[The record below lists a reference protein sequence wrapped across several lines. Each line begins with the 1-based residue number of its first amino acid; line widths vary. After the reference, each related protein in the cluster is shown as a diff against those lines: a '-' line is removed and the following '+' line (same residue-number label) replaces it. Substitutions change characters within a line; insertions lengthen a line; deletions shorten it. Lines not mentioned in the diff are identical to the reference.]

1 MPRTTAALNSFVSGE
16 FSAKLDGRTDFEKYA
31 SGCKTLENMLVHPQ
45 GAAARRVGTQFIS
58 EVKTS
63 SAKTRLIPFEFST
76 TQTYVLE
83 FGNTYIRMFKDKGQ
97 ITEGDVTVT
106 AITKANPG
114 VVTATSHGYADG
126 DIVIL
131 SSVVGMTEVNGKTF
145 KVSNKDTN
153 TFELE
158 NVDGVDVDTSGF
170 TTYSSGGDANKIYE
184 IVSPYLTAEL
194 FELKFAQSADV
205 MYIVHPNHETMKLS
219 RTGHTAWT
227 LTEVA
232 FTDGPY
238 LSTNTTATTLTPA
251 SVGVA
256 TGVNIT
262 ASAITGING
271 GVGWLATDVGRILK
285 FNSGK
290 AIITA
295 RTNTTVVVAT
305 ITTAFTN
312 TNATAAFNLGAFS
325 DTTGHPSCVSFFEQ
339 RLVFAGTTDEPQ
351 TLYFSKSGDYENM
364 TTGTNADDAM
374 VYTIASNQVNKIR
387 YLKAVRTLLIGTTGG
402 EFSVSADGTDAA
414 VTPTNVTI
422 KRQSSFGAANVDA
435 QPAGNAVLFLQ
446 RAKRKI
452 RELAY
457 NYDSDGYVAPDLTI
471 LNETV
476 TNSGITEMAYQ
487 QAPDSI
493 LWCVRDDGVLAGLT
507 YQRTDNV
514 VAWHRHIIGGKS
526 DTGKNIIQQKINFTA
541 NGTIVNGT
549 ANSITLA
556 SHGLVTNDPIY
567 YYAAAN
573 PITGISSGSLYYVI
587 TTDANTIKLSL
598 TAALSAAGTAIS
610 LTAPSTAST
619 QSIYQGVNISSNVIY
634 SSAHGLKTGDIIFYD
649 NVGTTIGG
657 LSENTSYYV
666 SRVDDNQFKLY
677 SDSNLVNVVSL
688 TSAHTSEQV
697 DNILQNAKVESVA
710 TISGDLNEDELWIVS
725 QRWVNGAVRRFVE
738 CFSDFDFDETAPEDF
753 KFLDSHLS
761 YSGVAVSSLSG
772 LDHLEG
778 ETVSILADGATH
790 ATKVV
795 SSGAISLDRAAT
807 KVVVGLPYSS
817 VLQTMRIEGGAG
829 QYEGTAQGKIKRIS
843 KVVLRLF
850 ETVGAKVG
858 PSLDNLETVPFRTT
872 SGAMD
877 LPVSTFLAG
886 DKEVEF
892 ADDYNT
898 DGFIFVKQEQ
908 PLPLTILALYP
919 TIVTNDG

>member
-16 FSAKLDGRTDFEKYA
+16 FSAKMDGRTDFEKYA

-45 GAAARRVGTQFIS
+45 GAAARRVGTQFIA

-63 SAKTRLIPFEFST
+63 SLKTRLIPFEFST

-97 ITEGDVTVT
+97 ITESDVTVSG
-106 AITKANPG
+106 ITQANPA
-114 VVTATSHGYADG
+114 VVTASSHGFSNG
-126 DIVIL
+126 DFVIL

-145 KVSNKDTN
+145 KVADKTTN
-153 TFELE
+153 TFELQD
-158 NVDGVDVDTSGF
+158 VDGTDINSSAF
-170 TTYSSGGDANKIYE
+170 TAYSSGGDANRIYQ
-184 IVSPYLTAEL
+184 ITSPYLTAEL

-205 MYIVHPNHETMKLS
+205 MYITHPNHEVMKLS

-227 LTEVA
+227 LTEVE

-238 LSTNTTATTLTPA
+238 LSENTTTTTLTPA
-251 SVGVA
+251 QSA
-256 TGVNIT
+256 TGTGINIT

-271 GVGWLATDVGRILK
+271 GAGFQTTDVGRIIS

-290 AIITA
+290 AKITA

-305 ITTAFTN
+305 ITTAFAN
-312 TNATAAFNLGAFS
+312 TDATAAFKLGAFS

-339 RLVFAGTTDEPQ
+339 RLVFAGTSDEPQ

-402 EFSVSADGTDAA
+402 EFTVSADGTDAA
-414 VTPTNVTI
+414 VTPTNI
-422 KRQSSFGAANVDA
+422 QIRRQSSFGAANVDA
-435 QPAGNAVLFLQ
+435 QPAGNAILFLQ

-457 NYDSDGYVAPDLTI
+457 NYDTDGYIAPDLCI

-476 TNSGITEMAYQ
+476 TDSGVNEMAYQ

-493 LWCVRDDGVLAGLT
+493 LWAVRDDGVLSGLT

-514 VAWHRHIIGGKS
+514 VAWHRHLIGGKA
-526 DTGKNIIQQKINFTA
+526 DTTKNIIQQEISFTA
-541 NGTIVNGT
+541 NTTVVNGT
-549 ANSITLA
+549 NNTITLS
-556 SHGLVTNDPIY
+556 SHGLSTNDPVY

-573 PITGISSGSLYYVI
+573 PITGITSGKLYYVI
-587 TTDANTIKLSL
+587 ASDSNTIKLASS
-598 TAALSAAGTAIS
+598 AANSAAGTAIS
-610 LTAPSTAST
+610 LTGPSTAST
-619 QSIYQGVNISSNVIY
+619 QYIYQGVNIASNVIY
-634 SSAHGLKTGDIIFYD
+634 STSHGFKTGDKIFYD
-649 NVGTTIGG
+649 NIGTAIGG
-657 LSENTSYYV
+657 LSENVEYNV
-666 SRVDDNQFKLY
+666 SRVDDDQFKLY
-677 SDSNLVNVVSL
+677 SDSKLINVVSL
-688 TSAHTSEQV
+688 TSAHSSEQT
-697 DNILQNAKVESVA
+697 DNILQNTKVESVA
-710 TISGDLNEDELWIVS
+710 TISGDLNEDELWIIS
-725 QRWVNGAVRRFVE
+725 QRWVNGAVRRYVE
-738 CFSDFDFDETAPEDF
+738 CFSNFDFDETAPEDF
-753 KFLDSHLS
+753 KFVDSHLS

-790 ATKVV
+790 AKKTV
-795 SSGAISLDRAAT
+795 SDGSISLDRASR
-807 KVVVGLPYSS
+807 KVTVGLPYNS

-829 QYEGTAQGKIKRIS
+829 QLEGTAQGKIKRIS
-843 KVVLRLF
+843 KIVLRLF

-877 LPVSTFLAG
+877 LPVSTFIAG

-892 ADDYNT
+892 SDDYNT
-898 DGFIFVKQEQ
+898 DGFIFVKQDQ
-908 PLPLTILALYP
+908 ALPLTVLALYP

>member
-1 MPRTTAALNSFVSGE
+1 MPRTTASLTSFVSGE

-31 SGCKTLENMLVHPQ
+31 SGCKTLQNMLVHPQ
-45 GAAARRVGTQFIS
+45 GAAARRVGTQFIA

-83 FGNTYIRMFKDKGQ
+83 FGNTYIRMYKDKGQ
-97 ITEGDVTVT
+97 ITEGDVTIS
-106 AITKANPG
+106 AITKANPA
-114 VVTATSHGYADG
+114 VVTANGHGYVDG
-126 DIVIL
+126 QNIIIT
-131 SSVVGMTEVNGKTF
+131 SVVGMTEVNGKTF
-145 KVSNKDTN
+145 KVAEKTTN
-153 TFELE
+153 TFELQ
-158 NVDGVDVDTSGF
+158 NVDGTDINSSAF
-170 TTYSSGGDANKIYE
+170 TTYSSGGDANRIYE

-205 MYIVHPNHETMKLS
+205 MYITHPNHEVMKLS
-219 RTGHTAWT
+219 RTGHTSWT
-227 LTEVA
+227 LTEVV
-232 FTDGPY
+232 FTAGPF
-238 LSTNTTATTLTPA
+238 LPTNTTATTITPQQAAAASGKTLTLSA
-251 SVGVA
+251 T
-256 TGVNIT
+256 TGV
-262 ASAITGING
+262 NG
-271 GVGWLATDVGRILK
+271 GVGWLATDVGRIVK
-285 FNSGK
+285 FNSGE

-295 RTNTTVVVAT
+295 RTNATVAVAT

-312 TNATAAFNLGAFS
+312 DNAIAAFNLGAFS

-339 RLVFAGTTDEPQ
+339 RLVFAGTKDEPQ

-387 YLKAVRTLLIGTTGG
+387 YLKSVRTLLIGTTGG

-457 NYDSDGYVAPDLTI
+457 NFDADGYVAPDLTI

-476 TNSGITEMAYQ
+476 TNSGINEMAYQ

-493 LWCVRDDGVLAGLT
+493 LWCVREDGILSGLT

-526 DTGKNIIQQKINFTA
+526 DTTKNIIQQQISFTA
-541 NGTIVNGT
+541 NTTTVNGT
-549 ANSITLA
+549 NNTITLA
-556 SHGLVTNDPIY
+556 SHGLATNDPIY
-567 YYAAAN
+567 YYAAAH
-573 PITGISSGSLYYVI
+573 PIGGISSGRLYFVI
-587 TTDANTIKLSL
+587 RTDANTIKLAL
-598 TAALSAAGTAIS
+598 TAALSAAGTAID
-610 LTAPSTAST
+610 LTGPSTAST
-619 QSIYQGVNISSNVIY
+619 QFIYQGVNISSNVIF
-634 SSAHGLKTGDIIFYD
+634 SAAHGLKTRDIIFYD
-649 NVGTTIGG
+649 NIGTTIGG
-657 LSENTSYYV
+657 LSENISYFV

-677 SDSNLVNVVSL
+677 TDSKLSNVVLL
-688 TSAHTSEQV
+688 TSAHTSEQT
-697 DNILQNAKVESVA
+697 DNILQDAKVESVA
-710 TISGDLNEDELWIVS
+710 TISGDLNEDELWIIS

-738 CFSDFDFDETAPEDF
+738 CFSEFDFDETAPEDF

-795 SSGAISLDRAAT
+795 TSGAIALNRAST
-807 KVVVGLPYSS
+807 KVTVGLPYAS
-817 VLQTMRIEGGAG
+817 VLQTMRIEAGAG
-829 QYEGTAQGKIKRIS
+829 QFEGTAQAKIKRIS
-843 KVVLRLF
+843 KVTLRLF

-898 DGFIFVKQEQ
+898 DGFIFVKQDQ